1 MVVGSI
7 SYGTN
12 IADAYRRAGRV
23 LSGPGT
29 ISQATG
35 INRRIAESGQCEGKT
50 QG

>member
-23 LSGPGT
+23 LSG
-29 ISQATG
+29 Q
-35 INRRIAESGQCEGKT
+35 GQYLRQQE
-50 QG
+50 